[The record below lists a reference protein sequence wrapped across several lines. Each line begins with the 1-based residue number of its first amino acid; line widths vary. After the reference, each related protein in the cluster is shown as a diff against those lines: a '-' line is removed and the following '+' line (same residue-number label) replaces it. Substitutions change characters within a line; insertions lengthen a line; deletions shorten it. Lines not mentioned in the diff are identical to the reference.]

1 MAAREFD
8 PATIDLSSPD
18 TFAER
23 IPFEYFDYL
32 RQHEPVYWHP
42 EDPPN
47 GGFWVVTKHEDLVQI
62 HRDFRTFSSELG
74 HVAIEELQPD
84 ELAARQSMLE
94 TDPPK
99 HTRLRRIVSQFFTPR
114 AVAEYEGFARQ
125 LARELLDEAVPKRE
139 FDFVEEI
146 AAPFPINVLV
156 RIVGA
161 PPADAPRLVA
171 LGDRMIANT
180 DPDYADVVVGRE
192 DTSEYRLLTFR
203 SPAAVELAEYGR
215 DLAAKRRAEPQD
227 DLVSKLVHAEVD
239 GERLTERE
247 FANFFA
253 LLVIAGNETT
263 RQGLSRGMLALASEP
278 EAMAEL
284 AADPSLIPVALEEI
298 LRFASPVLY
307 FRRTATVDTEL
318 RGVKIRA
325 GDKVTFWYVSAN
337 FDEDVFPDPYT
348 FDIRR
353 QPNEHVTFGKAGP
366 HHCLGAY
373 LARLEMRVLLEELLP
388 RVRTIEVTAP
398 APRVRSNFINGVKRM
413 PVRMESAG

>member
-1 MAAREFD
+1 
-8 PATIDLSSPD
+8 
-18 TFAER
+18 
-23 IPFEYFDYL
+23 
-32 RQHEPVYWHP
+32 
-42 EDPPN
+42 
-47 GGFWVVTKHEDLVQI
+47 
-62 HRDFRTFSSELG
+62 
-74 HVAIEELQPD
+74 
-84 ELAARQSMLE
+84 MLE

-114 AVAEYEGFARQ
+114 AVAEYEGFARK
-125 LARELLDEAVPKRE
+125 LARELLDEAIPKQE
-139 FDFVEEI
+139 FDFVEEV

-161 PPADAPRLVA
+161 PPADASRLVA

-180 DPDYADVVVGRE
+180 DPDYADLVVDRE
-192 DTSEYRLLTFR
+192 DTTKYRLLTFR
-203 SPAAVELAEYGR
+203 SPAAVELSEYGR

-263 RQGLSRGMLALASEP
+263 RQGLSRGLLALADEP

-307 FRRTATVDTEL
+307 FRRTATVDTEV
-318 RGVKIRA
+318 RGVKISA
-325 GDKVTFWYVSAN
+325 GDKVTLWYVSAN
-337 FDEDVFPDPYT
+337 FDEDVFPDPYV

-353 QPNEHVTFGKAGP
+353 QPNEHVAFGKAGP

-388 RVRTIEVTAP
+388 RVRTIEVNGP
-398 APRVRSNFINGVKRM
+398 APRVRSNFINGIKKL
-413 PVRMESAG
+413 PVRMEPVG